1 MEQEYAIGW
10 GTLAL
15 LNAGL
20 AHSMNRD
27 AALWFSLSIFVGP
40 VATLGLA
47 ALGPLAPKTETKTK
61 TKDRPYRSR
70 GDEGF
75 PL

>member
-10 GTLAL
+10 GALAL
-15 LNAGL
+15 LNGGL

-27 AALWFSLSIFVGP
+27 PALWFSLSIFVGP
-40 VATLGLA
+40 VATLSLV
-47 ALGPLAPKTETKTK
+47 ALGPVAPKTETK